1 MPTLNVG
8 YNDLCELVGRELP
21 IGLLKEKLFLM
32 KCEVD
37 SLSGD
42 ELVLE
47 VTSDRPDLLCAEG
60 IARELRGLLGIET
73 GLVNYKLTKS
83 DLKIYVDKSIS
94 KVRPYIAGA
103 LVKKL
108 EFTDDFVKQIMQLQ
122 EKLHLTYCRNR
133 TKVSVGIHDA
143 ETITHKLTY
152 AGVHPEKI
160 RFTPLDETREM
171 NGNEIL
177 ESTPKGIEYGWIIK
191 SFPVYPLLSDSDAKV
206 LSLPPIINGIV
217 TKVTPETTSLI
228 LDVTGTDMKLVN
240 FVNNI
245 MVSSLIERGGMA
257 ETATIIY
264 NRKKIDTPDL
274 SPYRRNLNLSYAN
287 EILGLDLKT
296 GQASSLLRKMR
307 YGVKPRSKNYLTVVI
322 PAYRADIMHEI
333 DLVEDLAIAYGYDK
347 LDPTMP
353 MSATIGSERNITKL
367 TRKIRDLMVG
377 LGFIEV
383 LNYVMTSENTIS
395 YKMDVPSEKIV
406 TITNPLS
413 IDFSVLRNWLIPG
426 LLSFLSFNKHVPYP
440 QNIFECGETVEINK
454 ITPTKTITRRK
465 LAALVCNHKISYENV
480 QSNLY
485 SLLRNAGANGWSLH
499 RTEHSSFIKGRV
511 ASIKVS
517 GVEAGIMGEIHPR
530 ILERFEIENPVG
542 AFEIDLEKIFRK

>member
-1 MPTLNVG
+1 VG
-8 YNDLCELVGRELP
+8 YNDLCGLVRRELP
-21 IGLLKEKLFLM
+21 IGLLEEKLFLM
-32 KCEVD
+32 KCEVE

-83 DLKIYVDKSIS
+83 DLRIYVDRSIS

-103 LVKKL
+103 LVKEL
-108 EFTDDFVKQIMQLQ
+108 EFNDEFVKQIMQLQ

-152 AGVHPEKI
+152 GGVRPEKI

-177 ESTPKGIEYGWIIK
+177 ESTPKGREYGWIIK
-191 SFPVYPLLSDSDAKV
+191 GFPVYPLLSDSDAKV

-245 MVSSLIERGGMA
+245 MVSSLVERGGIA
-257 ETATIIY
+257 KSATIVY
-264 NRKKIDTPDL
+264 NREKIYAPDL

-287 EILGLDLKT
+287 EILGLDLKP
-296 GQASSLLRKMR
+296 GQASSLLKKMR
-307 YGVKPRSKNYLTVVI
+307 YGIKPRSKNSLTVII

-347 LDPTMP
+347 LKPTMP

-383 LNYVMTSENTIS
+383 LNYVMTSDNTIS
-395 YKMDVPSEKIV
+395 YKMNMQSEKIV
-406 TITNPLS
+406 TIANPLS

-440 QNIFECGETVEINK
+440 QNIFESGETVEINET
-454 ITPTKTITRRK
+454 TPTKTITKRK
-465 LAALVCNHKISYENV
+465 LAALVCDHKISYEDI
-480 QSNLY
+480 QSKLY
-485 SLLRNAGANGWSLH
+485 SVLQNAGANGWSLH
-499 RTEHSSFIKGRV
+499 RTEHPSFIKGRV

-517 GVEAGIMGEIHPR
+517 GVEVGIIGEIHPR

-542 AFEIDLEKIFRK
+542 AFEIELEKIFRK